1 MKNIIEYVFSKCGSL
16 IGLFLLFF
24 ILTTM
29 QAFAQNTKVYLERGG
44 AKQVILSGGEV
55 EVRTGG
61 LIDMQAGS
69 TLTVNAA
76 ATINIADAPTFSNL
90 SVTYGVGAATGV
102 YSGALSAASI
112 AATAH
117 TGATLS
123 LTGAA
128 DINGAVTMGA
138 DNTVSTMAANGALTV
153 HASVTAP
160 AITGTTSIGVPATG
174 MVFVGLRTIAQL
186 QAATAVAGE
195 LGICSTCSPVEVFI
209 STGAGAPNTG
219 GYGNAAGAQLD

>member
-1 MKNIIEYVFSKCGSL
+1 MKKILF
-16 IGLFLLFF
+16 GLSIALY
-24 ILTTM
+24 LTG
-29 QAFAQNTKVYLERGG
+29 AAYAQNTKVYLERGG

-102 YSGALSAASI
+102 YSGAVSAASI

-117 TGATLS
+117 TGTTLA

-138 DNTVSTMAANGALTV
+138 DNTVSTMAANGALAV

-160 AITGTTSIGVPATG
+160 AITGSTSVTG
-174 MVFVGLRTIAQL
+174 AKVVVSGGALQLYSRTQAQIEAFTPL
-186 QAATAVAGE
+186 AAGELYYCNDCTATAV
-195 LGICSTCSPVEVFI
+195 CVSS
-209 STGAGAPNTG
+209 
-219 GYGNAAGAQLD
+219 AAAVMSWVSVVDPTTACN